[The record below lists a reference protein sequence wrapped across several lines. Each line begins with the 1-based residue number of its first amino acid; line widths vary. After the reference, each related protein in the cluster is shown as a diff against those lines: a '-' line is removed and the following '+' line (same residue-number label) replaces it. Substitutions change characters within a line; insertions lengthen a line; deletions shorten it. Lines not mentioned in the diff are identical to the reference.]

1 MKDPRHA
8 YPPLGVVVLG
18 IVVVAL
24 SLRGPIVAVT
34 PVLQQVSGDLG
45 LSAGAAGLVGTLPV
59 LAFAVASP
67 LAALTVRRAGPE
79 AAILL
84 TMLGILVS
92 QLVRAIPSTA
102 TLFAGTIALGLA
114 ITLGNIVVPVV
125 IRRDVPLDRVGSV
138 TGLYTAVL
146 NIGSLLTALATA
158 PLAEVLGW
166 PLALAA
172 WSLLAAAGLSFWGV
186 RVRRQRTGSSGHPG
200 AAEGPSGQAP
210 AEATPPP
217 RSATRNPATWLL
229 SAAFASQSFSYYAYT
244 TWLPTYLVDTTGSAV
259 TSAGAMASTFQAWGI
274 VGGFL
279 VPALFRLVGLR
290 WTAGIVGSLWLA
302 LSTGLILAPAA
313 IAWWLTLGGIA
324 QAGGFIVVFSAL
336 ALASSDAREMG
347 GMSAVVQTL
356 GYVVAAS
363 AGPVVGAL
371 REATGGWGV
380 PLWVLVGATASFT
393 TFSLVAAFHVHGPS
407 HRPRS
412 R

>member
-24 SLRGPIVAVT
+24 SLRGPIVAIT

-45 LSAGAAGLVGTLPV
+45 LSAGEAGLVGTLPV

-67 LAALTVRRAGPE
+67 LAALTVRRVGPE
-79 AAILL
+79 GAILL
-84 TMLGILVS
+84 TMLGILLS
-92 QLVRAIPSTA
+92 QLVRAIPSTP
-102 TLFAGTIALGLA
+102 TLFAGTVALGLA

-146 NIGSLLTALATA
+146 NVGSLLTALATA
-158 PLAEVLGW
+158 PLAEALGW
-166 PLALAA
+166 PLALAS
-172 WSLLAAAGLSFWGV
+172 WSLLAAAGLAFWGV
-186 RVRRQRTGSSGHPG
+186 RVRREHSLAPRSGPPKTPSNPD
-200 AAEGPSGQAP
+200 GPP
-210 AEATPPP
+210 AGPP
-217 RSATRNPATWLL
+217 RRATANPATWLL
-229 SAAFASQSFSYYAYT
+229 AAAFASQSFSYYAYT
-244 TWLPTYLVDTTGSAV
+244 TWLPTYLVDTTGSAH
-259 TSAGAMASTFQAWGI
+259 TGAGAMASTFQAWGI

-279 VPALFRLVGLR
+279 VPLLFRLVGLR
-290 WTAGIVGSLWLA
+290 WTAGLVGALWLA
-302 LSTGLILAPAA
+302 LSTGLALAPGAVA
-313 IAWWLTLGGIA
+313 LWLTLGGIA
-324 QAGGFIVVFSAL
+324 QAGGFIVIFSAL
-336 ALASSDAREMG
+336 ALAASDAREMG
-347 GMSAVVQTL
+347 GMSAVVQAL

-380 PLWVLVGATASFT
+380 PLWVLVGATAAFT
-393 TFSLVAAFHVHGPS
+393 ALSLVAAFHVRGPG